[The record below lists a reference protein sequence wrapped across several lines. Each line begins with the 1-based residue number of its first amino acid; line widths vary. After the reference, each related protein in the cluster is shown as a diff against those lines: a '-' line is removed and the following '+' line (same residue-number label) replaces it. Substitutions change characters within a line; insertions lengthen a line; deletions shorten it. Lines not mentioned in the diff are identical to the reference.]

1 MFEQFKPVD
10 GLLDAIAASSAV
22 VKIIAFFVAWLL
34 LWLPIAIPLAIALK
48 WHPPKPLAIAQKI
61 PLVLSLYLLA
71 PLVLWGFAQLEGRTF
86 AAYGLVPARST
97 FSSLLLGL
105 GLGALGIALLFSLER
120 WAGWIEI
127 ERSSQRQ
134 FVAALLPTLALGL
147 LISLIE
153 ELIFRGFL
161 LNQFQ
166 LEYAAWVAA
175 AGSSLIFALL
185 HLVWEGTEIA
195 PQLPGLWLMGVVLV
209 IARWADGG
217 SLGLACGLHAGWVWG
232 MASLDTAQLIRYT
245 DRGSEWM
252 TGLKKQPLAGG
263 MGLLL
268 LCGTGGLLWN
278 FVS

>member
-1 MFEQFKPVD
+1 MFEQFEQID

-22 VKIIAFFVAWLL
+22 VKIIAFFVAWLV
-34 LWLPIAIPLAIALK
+34 LWLPMAIPLAIALK

-86 AAYGLVPARST
+86 AAYGLVLARST

-105 GLGALGIALLFSLER
+105 GLGVLGIALLFGLER

-127 ERSSQRQ
+127 EPANQPQ

-161 LNQFQ
+161 LNQLQ
-166 LEYAAWVAA
+166 LEYAAWIAA
-175 AGSSLIFALL
+175 ASSSLIFALL
-185 HLVWEGTEIA
+185 HLVWEGTEIS
-195 PQLPGLWLMGVVLV
+195 PQVPGLWLMGMVLV

-245 DRGSEWM
+245 DHGSEWL

-268 LCGTGGLLWN
+268 LCGTGGLLWR
-278 FVS
+278 FVG